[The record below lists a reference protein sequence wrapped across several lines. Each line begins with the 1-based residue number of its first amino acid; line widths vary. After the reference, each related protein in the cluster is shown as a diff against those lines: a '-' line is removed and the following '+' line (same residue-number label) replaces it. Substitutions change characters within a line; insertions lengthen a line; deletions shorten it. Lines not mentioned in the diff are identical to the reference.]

1 MKSWRLVAYLC
12 LLLGVSVPSA
22 QAALA
27 GEDDEARRAILD
39 LRQKMEIHREAQ
51 SQAIK
56 QALQTSLDQSQKQF
70 EALRKQFEALRKQF
84 EAVSKQVEADINQS
98 KQENRQALLLL
109 QAQIESLKQD
119 TANFQGEREQLL
131 REISLLQRAQ
141 KNINAEIE
149 GRFQK
154 IQAQLAKQDAPPP
167 SPPVNEEAPKSIKV
181 NVQVDG
187 FEFLAEPE
195 EKRDFEAAF
204 VLFRKG
210 DFAAAAKEFA
220 QFVRVYS
227 NSGYKPSA
235 LYWLGS
241 AKFARRDFNDA
252 ITQLKGLVNDFP
264 THTRA
269 AEALLTVGNAQLE
282 IKQPKEAR
290 KTFNDLIKIY
300 PTSEA
305 AAAAKDRLTQ
315 IK

>member
-1 MKSWRLVAYLC
+1 MKSWRLLAYLC
-12 LLLGVSVPSA
+12 LLGVSVPSA
-22 QAALA
+22 QAVLF
-27 GEDDEARRAILD
+27 EDEEARRAILD
-39 LRQKMEIHREAQ
+39 LRQKVEIHRQAQ
-51 SQAIK
+51 SQATV
-56 QALQTSLDQSQKQF
+56 QALQKSLDQSQKQF
-70 EALRKQFEALRKQF
+70 EVLRKQFEV
-84 EAVSKQVEADINQS
+84 VSKQVEVDINQS

-109 QAQIESLKQD
+109 QSQIESLKQD
-119 TANFQGEREQLL
+119 TANFRGEREQLL

-154 IQAQLAKQDAPPP
+154 IQAQLAKQEAPPP
-167 SPPVNEEAPKSIKV
+167 SPPAREEAPKSIKV

-187 FEFLAEPE
+187 FQFLAEPE

-210 DFAAAAKEFA
+210 DFAAAAKEFT

-227 NSGYKPSA
+227 DSGYIPSA

-264 THTRA
+264 NHTRA

-290 KTFNDLIKIY
+290 KTFNDLIKMY

>member
-22 QAALA
+22 QAALF
-27 GEDDEARRAILD
+27 EDEEARRAILD
-39 LRQKMEIHREAQ
+39 LRQKVEIHRQAQ
-51 SQAIK
+51 FQATE
-56 QALQTSLDQSQKQF
+56 QALQKSLDQSQKQF